1 MLIKG
6 ILIEDFVNYKY
17 PCMTIEFPFCDF
29 KCDKENDTHLC
40 QNYALRNEKNI
51 NLPNDRIVD
60 MYINNSITKAIVM
73 QGLEPFYEKEELY
86 KLIGDFRKV
95 TSDTIVIYTG
105 YTEEELKSEIPK
117 LKEFENIIVKFGRY
131 IPNQDTHYDKI
142 LGVNLV
148 SDNQYA
154 KLIV

>member
-6 ILIEDFVNYKY
+6 IIIEDFVNYKY

-29 KCDKENDTHLC
+29 KCDTKNGTQLC
-40 QNYALRNEKNI
+40 HNYALRFEKNI
-51 NLPNDRIVD
+51 NLPNNRIVE
-60 MYINNSITKAIVM
+60 MYMSNSITKAVVM
-73 QGLEPFYEKEELY
+73 QGLEPFYDKNELY
-86 KLIGDFRKV
+86 ELISDFRKV
-95 TSDTIVIYTG
+95 TDDDIVIYTG

-117 LKEFENIIVKFGRY
+117 LKSFGNIIVKFGGY
-131 IPNQDTHYDKI
+131 IPNQKPHFDKI

-154 KLIV
+154 KLL